1 MVSYRGGATEG
12 VYSLLTSGMAVGAVA
27 IAGGEEETGG
37 RLVGVPVILS
47 DGTETIAR
55 DFDDSGTSGER

>member
-12 VYSLLTSGMAVGAVA
+12 VYSLLTSGMLVGAVA
-27 IAGGEEETGG
+27 IAGDEETGG

-55 DFDDSGTSGER
+55 DFDDSRTSGER